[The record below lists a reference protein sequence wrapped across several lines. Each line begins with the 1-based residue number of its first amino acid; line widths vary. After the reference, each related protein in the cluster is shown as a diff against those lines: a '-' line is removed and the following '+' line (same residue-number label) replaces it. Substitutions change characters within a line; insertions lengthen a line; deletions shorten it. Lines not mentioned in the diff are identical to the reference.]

1 MRQELLLA
9 TITKPSVNDD
19 WNDYLLKPISSKQLG
34 APMQRTYK
42 RNPWSGSLFANP
54 NPKLLA
60 RFLLMKL
67 SCGKAKVGLNW
78 SDKFKSNS
86 SLLSVVLIGAP
97 WQQIFL
103 LARKT
108 EGICWSAWLDPYQVD
123 FKLLPALRGCYFLTW
138 FHLYAFLVTL
148 LRDLLSYGPSFS
160 WCKWTE

>member
-1 MRQELLLA
+1 MEEYQLGTDLGTEELRLSPHKTEDLFSFSLYSRFFTFLLY
-9 TITKPSVNDD
+9 SHQNL
-19 WNDYLLKPISSKQLG
+19 NG

-42 RNPWSGSLFANP
+42 RNPLSGSLFANP

-86 SLLSVVLIGAP
+86 SLLSIVLIGAP

-103 LARKT
+103 LARKQKVYV
-108 EGICWSAWLDPYQVD
+108 EALD
-123 FKLLPALRGCYFLTW
+123 
-138 FHLYAFLVTL
+138 
-148 LRDLLSYGPSFS
+148 
-160 WCKWTE
+160 